1 MAFSFGSTTATPA
14 STTATTGFSL
24 GGPPAKTPATGF
36 SFGATTTTT
45 QPSAPNSGFSFGSSA
60 TTTTSPQRFVAVRT
74 VNRSKRTVSPHT
86 VIRSEELSSRESG
99 FSFRG

>member
-1 MAFSFGSTTATPA
+1 MKNNYLVLKCKIAILGSPVMALSEATMLMA
-14 STTATTGFSL
+14 ERSKEKWIRTVSYE
-24 GGPPAKTPATGF
+24 
-36 SFGATTTTT
+36 SR
-45 QPSAPNSGFSFGSSA
+45 
-60 TTTTSPQRFVAVRT
+60 PQRFVAVRT